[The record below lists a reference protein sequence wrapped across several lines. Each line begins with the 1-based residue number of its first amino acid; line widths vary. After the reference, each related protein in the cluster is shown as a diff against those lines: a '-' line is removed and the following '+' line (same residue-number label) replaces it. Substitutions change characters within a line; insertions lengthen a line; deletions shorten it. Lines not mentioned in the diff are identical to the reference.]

1 MIINKKINES
11 IKKVG
16 ELVEKKSPTGRVR
29 RMTEANAD
37 RKQMHALHK
46 CMKMLNK

>member
-16 ELVEKKSPTGRVR
+16 EFVEKKSFIGRVR
-29 RMTEANAD
+29 RMIEVNVD
-37 RKQMHALHK
+37 RK
-46 CMKMLNK
+46 